1 MNLRGRFTPSP
12 GDEDGA
18 SSLQWSALLLVRRK
32 LLVWLLSPLVL
43 LLVVDGLASYYVAE
57 HFSSVAYDRTLA
69 ERARSLL
76 LRVREVDGQ
85 MQLAVSQSA
94 EQVLLEDPEDR
105 LFFRVLRETDRL
117 APDETFIPLPTGLTL
132 QSNQPAFFDAVVA
145 AEPVRVVVLQ
155 GPYESKANSAGH
167 KEVRILLAETLNKRR
182 VLFQESLAGVVM
194 PQLLIVILVGSL
206 VWLGVV
212 RGLAPLRMLERSIA
226 SRSHLDLSPVLVD
239 GVPGRVRPLVDE
251 INALMAR
258 LSEVLEFQNRFIA
271 DAAHQLRTPV
281 AGLKAQIEIVLRES
295 DPERIKYSM
304 NQIYLGMTRLSRL
317 VTQLLS
323 LARNE
328 PNAIRNLQLELL
340 DLNRLVFEATM
351 EWVPE
356 ALRKGI
362 DLGFDGD
369 DKPILI
375 NGDAVRLKE
384 LINNLFDNAIRYTP
398 DNGRVTARVLQDPH
412 PAFALSDDGPAIP
425 IEERQRV
432 FERFHRLLGSNTE
445 GSGLGLAIVNE
456 IAKIHGAHVNL
467 MEDRDGVG
475 NTFVVDFPPPGV
487 SSALEADSNDRNGFL

>member
-1 MNLRGRFTPSP
+1 MKWPESLTQAGRDEESKTP
-12 GDEDGA
+12 
-18 SSLQWSALLLVRRK
+18 LQWSSLLALRRK

-43 LLVVDGLASYYVAE
+43 LVLVDGMASYYVAE
-57 HFSSVAYDRTLA
+57 HFSLVAYDRTLA
-69 ERARSLL
+69 ERARALL
-76 LRVREVDGQ
+76 LRAHESDGLVR
-85 MQLAVSQSA
+85 LNLSQSA
-94 EQVLLEDPEDR
+94 ERVLLEDPEDR
-105 LFFRVLRETDRL
+105 MFYRVLRGGDHLASGETYVPVPKDLR
-117 APDETFIPLPTGLTL
+117 L
-132 QSNQPAFFDAVVA
+132 QSNRPVFFDSVVA
-145 AEPVRVVVLQ
+145 AEPVRAVVLQ
-155 GPYESKANSAGH
+155 GAYEKPDVSGGGQ
-167 KEVRILLAETLNKRR
+167 VRIVLAETLNKRR

-194 PQLLIVILVGSL
+194 PQILIIILVGSL

-212 RGLAPLRMLERSIA
+212 RGLAPLRVLERSIA

-295 DPERIKYSM
+295 DPERVKYSM
-304 NQIYLGMTRLSRL
+304 TQIYMGMERLSRL
-317 VTQLLS
+317 VSQLLS

-328 PNAIRNLQLELL
+328 PNAVRNLRLELL
-340 DLNRLVFEATM
+340 DLNRLVFETTM

-362 DLGFDGD
+362 DLGFEGD
-369 DKPILI
+369 DTPVYI
-375 NGDAVRLKE
+375 NGDPVRLKE

-398 DNGRVTARVLQDPH
+398 DNGRVTVRVLRSPK
-412 PAFALSDDGPAIP
+412 PGLAISDDGPAIP
-425 IEERQRV
+425 VEERQRV

-456 IAKIHGAHVNL
+456 IAKIHSAEVTL

-475 NTFVVDFPPPGV
+475 NTFVVNFPAP
-487 SSALEADSNDRNGFL
+487 DRVIP

>member
-1 MNLRGRFTPSP
+1 MKWLDPLIPAGRHEDDSRTP
-12 GDEDGA
+12 
-18 SSLQWSALLLVRRK
+18 LQWSSLLVLRRK

-43 LLVVDGLASYYVAE
+43 LMIVDGLASYYVAE

-69 ERARSLL
+69 ERARALL
-76 LRVREVDGQ
+76 LRVHELDGQ
-85 MQLAVSQSA
+85 MRLTLNRSA

-105 LFFRVLRETDRL
+105 MFYRVLRMGDDL
-117 APDETFIPLPTGLTL
+117 APGETYVPLPKNLKL
-132 QSNQPAFFDAVVA
+132 ESNRPFFFDSVVA
-145 AEPVRVVVLQ
+145 AEPVRAVVLQ
-155 GPYESKANSAGH
+155 GPYEVAGNRTGD
-167 KEVRILLAETLNKRR
+167 KEVRILVAETLNKRR

-212 RGLAPLRMLERSIA
+212 RGLAPLRVIERSIA
-226 SRSHLDLSPVLVD
+226 SRSHLNLSPVLVD
-239 GVPGRVRPLVDE
+239 GVPARVRPLVDE

-281 AGLKAQIEIVLRES
+281 AGLKAQIEIVLREN
-295 DPERIKYSM
+295 DPERIKHSM
-304 NQIYLGMTRLSRL
+304 SQIYMGMTRLSRL
-317 VTQLLS
+317 VMQLLS

-328 PNAIRNLQLELL
+328 PNAIRNLQLGVM
-340 DLNRLVFEATM
+340 DLNRLVFETTM

-362 DLGFDGD
+362 DLGFEGGD
-369 DKPILI
+369 VPVYI
-375 NGDAVRLKE
+375 NGDPVRLKE

-398 DNGRVTARVLQDPH
+398 DNGRVTARVLGEPR
-412 PAFALSDDGPAIP
+412 PTLALSDDGPAIP
-425 IEERQRV
+425 VEERQRV

-456 IAKIHGAHVNL
+456 IAKIHGAGVTL

-475 NTFVVDFPPPGV
+475 NTFVVDFPAPVLPVAG
-487 SSALEADSNDRNGFL
+487 

>member
-1 MNLRGRFTPSP
+1 MKWPESLTLAGR
-12 GDEDGA
+12 DEDSKA
-18 SSLQWSALLLVRRK
+18 PLQWASLLLLRRK

-43 LLVVDGLASYYVAE
+43 LMVVDGLASYYVAE
-57 HFSSVAYDRTLA
+57 HFSLVAYDRTLA
-69 ERARSLL
+69 ERARTLL
-76 LRVREVDGQ
+76 LRADAEDGVVR
-85 MQLAVSQSA
+85 LNLSQSA
-94 EQVLLEDPEDR
+94 EQVLLEDPQDR
-105 LFFRVLRETDRL
+105 LFYRVLRDDAHLVSGETY
-117 APDETFIPLPTGLTL
+117 IPLPATL
-132 QSNQPAFFDAVVA
+132 KLQLNSPIFFDTVVA
-145 AEPVRVVVLQ
+145 AEPVRAVVLQ
-155 GPYESKANSAGH
+155 GPYERANGAAG
-167 KEVRILLAETLNKRR
+167 KGQVRIVLAETLNKRR

-194 PQLLIVILVGSL
+194 PQVLIVILVGSL

-212 RGLAPLRMLERSIA
+212 RGLAPLRVLERSIA
-226 SRSHLDLSPVLVD
+226 SRSHLDLSPVLLD
-239 GVPGRVRPLVDE
+239 GVPGRVQPLVDE

-295 DPERIKYSM
+295 DPERVKYSM
-304 NQIYLGMTRLSRL
+304 NQIYMGMERLSRL
-317 VTQLLS
+317 VSQLLS

-328 PNAIRNLQLELL
+328 PNAIRNLRLELL
-340 DLNRLVFEATM
+340 DLNRLIFEATM

-362 DLGFDGD
+362 DLGFEGD
-369 DKPILI
+369 DTPLYI
-375 NGDAVRLKE
+375 NGDPVRLKE

-398 DNGRVTARVLQDPH
+398 DNGRVTARVPRDPY
-412 PAFALSDDGPAIP
+412 PAFTISDDGPAIP

-456 IAKIHGAHVNL
+456 IAKIHSAEVSL

-475 NTFVVDFPPPGV
+475 NTFIVSFP
-487 SSALEADSNDRNGFL
+487 ALDASFPMDGRNVRDDAL

>member
-1 MNLRGRFTPSP
+1 MKWPERLIMTTRE
-12 GDEDGA
+12 DESGSA
-18 SSLQWSALLLVRRK
+18 PLQWSALLRVRRK

-43 LLVVDGLASYYVAE
+43 LLVVDGLASYYISDNFA
-57 HFSSVAYDRTLA
+57 SVAYDRTLA
-69 ERARSLL
+69 ERARELL
-76 LRVREVDGQ
+76 LRIRTIDNNPQVVI
-85 MQLAVSQSA
+85 SPSA
-94 EQVLLEDPEDR
+94 ERILLDEVEDR
-105 LFFRVLRETDRL
+105 LFYRVVRPDNHLLSGETYFAL
-117 APDETFIPLPTGLTL
+117 PDLGQLI
-132 QSNQPAFFDAVVA
+132 SNKPYFYDAIVA
-145 AEPVRVVVLQ
+145 SEPVRVVALK
-155 GPYESKANSAGH
+155 GPYEGSGRE
-167 KEVRILLAETLNKRR
+167 EVLVLVAETLNKRR

-194 PQLLIVILVGSL
+194 PQLLIVILVASL
-206 VWLGVV
+206 VWLGVI

-226 SRSHLDLSPVLVD
+226 SRSHLDLSPVLIE

-295 DPERIKYSM
+295 DPERIRYSM
-304 NQIYLGMTRLSRL
+304 NQIYMGMTRLSRL

-328 PNAIRNLQLELL
+328 PNAIRNLQLQLI
-340 DLNRLVFEATM
+340 DLNRLVFETTM

-369 DKPILI
+369 DVPILI
-375 NGDAVRLKE
+375 NGDPVRLKE

-398 DNGRVTARVLQDPH
+398 DNGRVTASVLSDPS
-412 PAFALSDDGPAIP
+412 PAFTLSDDGPAIP
-425 IEERQRV
+425 VEERQRV

-456 IAKIHGAHVNL
+456 IAKIHGATVDL
-467 MEDRDGVG
+467 MEDKDGVG
-475 NTFVVDFPPPGV
+475 NTFVVAFPPPLA
-487 SSALEADSNDRNGFL
+487 SSAHVSF

>member
-1 MNLRGRFTPSP
+1 MKWPDSLTLTGR
-12 GDEDGA
+12 DEESRA
-18 SSLQWSALLLVRRK
+18 ALQWASLLVLRRK

-43 LLVVDGLASYYVAE
+43 LVVVDGLASYYVAE
-57 HFSSVAYDRTLA
+57 HFSLVAYDRTLA
-69 ERARSLL
+69 ERARTLL
-76 LRVREVDGQ
+76 LRAQMQDGQ
-85 MQLAVSQSA
+85 VRLSLSQSA
-94 EQVLLEDPEDR
+94 EQLLLEDPEDR
-105 LFFRVLRETDRL
+105 VFYRVLRDGDHLAAGETY
-117 APDETFIPLPTGLTL
+117 IPLPRGLKL
-132 QSNQPAFFDAVVA
+132 QPNRPVFFDSVVA
-145 AEPVRVVVLQ
+145 SEPVRAVVLQ
-155 GPYESKANSAGH
+155 GTYERVSGAADGNL
-167 KEVRILLAETLNKRR
+167 VRIVLAETLNKRR

-194 PQLLIVILVGSL
+194 PQILIVILVGSL

-212 RGLAPLRMLERSIA
+212 RGLAPLRVLERSIA
-226 SRSHLDLSPVLVD
+226 SRSHLDLSPVMVD

-295 DPERIKYSM
+295 DPERVKYSM
-304 NQIYLGMTRLSRL
+304 NQIYLGMERLSRL
-317 VTQLLS
+317 VSQLLS

-328 PNAIRNLQLELL
+328 PNAVRNLHLELL
-340 DLNRLVFEATM
+340 DLNRLVFETTM

-362 DLGFDGD
+362 DLGFEGD
-369 DKPILI
+369 DTPIHI
-375 NGDAVRLKE
+375 NGDPVRLKE

-398 DNGRVTARVLQDPH
+398 DNGRVTARVLSEPY

-456 IAKIHGAHVNL
+456 IAKIHSAEVTL
-467 MEDRDGVG
+467 MEDKDGVG
-475 NTFVVDFPPPGV
+475 NTFVVSFP
-487 SSALEADSNDRNGFL
+487 ALKG

>member
-1 MNLRGRFTPSP
+1 MKWPDPLALAGR
-12 GDEDGA
+12 DEDSKA
-18 SSLQWSALLLVRRK
+18 PLQWASLLLLRRK

-43 LLVVDGLASYYVAE
+43 LVVVDGLASYYVAE
-57 HFSSVAYDRTLA
+57 HFSLVAYDRTLA
-69 ERARSLL
+69 ERARALL
-76 LRVREVDGQ
+76 LRAQEDGAIVR
-85 MQLAVSQSA
+85 LKLSQSA
-94 EQVLLEDPEDR
+94 EQILLEDPEDR
-105 LFFRVLRETDRL
+105 VFYRVLRTDDHLAAGETYV
-117 APDETFIPLPTGLTL
+117 PLPHNIQL
-132 QSNQPAFFDAVVA
+132 QSNRPIFFDSVVA
-145 AEPVRVVVLQ
+145 AEPVRAVVLQ
-155 GPYESKANSAGH
+155 GPYERAGAPNGQAQ
-167 KEVRILLAETLNKRR
+167 VRIILAETLNKRR

-194 PQLLIVILVGSL
+194 PQVLIVILVGSL

-212 RGLAPLRMLERSIA
+212 RGLAPLRVLERSIA

-295 DPERIKYSM
+295 DPERVRYSM
-304 NQIYLGMTRLSRL
+304 NQIYMGMERLSRL
-317 VTQLLS
+317 VSQLLS

-328 PNAIRNLQLELL
+328 PNAVRNLRLELL
-340 DLNRLVFEATM
+340 DLNRLVFETTM

-362 DLGFDGD
+362 DLGFEGD
-369 DKPILI
+369 DTPVFI
-375 NGDAVRLKE
+375 NGDPVRLKE

-398 DNGRVTARVLQDPH
+398 DNGRVTARVLREPH

-456 IAKIHGAHVNL
+456 IAKIHSAEVTL

-475 NTFVVDFPPPGV
+475 NTFVVSFPT
-487 SSALEADSNDRNGFL
+487 LEA

>member
-1 MNLRGRFTPSP
+1 MKWLDSLIPAGRD
-12 GDEDGA
+12 DENRT
-18 SSLQWSALLLVRRK
+18 SLQWSSLLLLRRK

-43 LLVVDGLASYYVAE
+43 LVLVDGLASYYVAE

-69 ERARSLL
+69 ERARALL
-76 LRVREVDGQ
+76 LRAESMDGQ
-85 MQLAVSQSA
+85 VRLRLSQSA
-94 EQVLLEDPEDR
+94 EQILLEDPEDR
-105 LFFRVLRETDRL
+105 LFYRVLREDAHL
-117 APDETFIPLPTGLTL
+117 VPGETYVPLPANLKL
-132 QSNQPAFFDAVVA
+132 QPNRPYFFNSVVA
-145 AEPVRVVVLQ
+145 AEPVRAVVLQ
-155 GPYESKANSAGH
+155 GPYEQTHGSVGKGQ
-167 KEVRILLAETLNKRR
+167 VRILLAETLNKRR

-194 PQLLIVILVGSL
+194 PQVLIVILVGSL

-212 RGLAPLRMLERSIA
+212 RGLAPLRVLERSIA
-226 SRSHLDLSPVLVD
+226 SRSHLDLSPVLLD
-239 GVPGRVRPLVDE
+239 GVPGRVQPLVDE

-281 AGLKAQIEIVLRES
+281 AGLKAQIEIVLREN
-295 DPERIKYSM
+295 DPERVKYSM
-304 NQIYLGMTRLSRL
+304 TQIYMGMERLSRL
-317 VTQLLS
+317 VSQLLS

-328 PNAIRNLQLELL
+328 PNAVRNLRLELI
-340 DLNRLVFEATM
+340 DLNRLVFETTM

-362 DLGFDGD
+362 DLGFEGD
-369 DKPILI
+369 DAPVYI
-375 NGDAVRLKE
+375 NGDPVRLKE

-398 DNGRVTARVLQDPH
+398 DNGRVTARVPRAPC

-425 IEERQRV
+425 VEERQRV

-456 IAKIHGAHVNL
+456 IAKIHSAQVSL

-475 NTFVVDFPPPGV
+475 NTFVVSFP
-487 SSALEADSNDRNGFL
+487 ALDTRFTPESKNNIRDAAL

>member
-1 MNLRGRFTPSP
+1 MKWSERVNMAAREEENSSTP
-12 GDEDGA
+12 
-18 SSLQWSALLLVRRK
+18 LQWSALLRLRRK

-43 LLVVDGLASYYVAE
+43 LLVVDGLASYYVAQN
-57 HFSSVAYDRTLA
+57 FASVAYDRTLA
-69 ERARSLL
+69 ERARELL
-76 LRVREVDGQ
+76 LRIRKDENN
-85 MQLAVSQSA
+85 L
-94 EQVLLEDPEDR
+94 QVLLSPSAERILLDEIEDR
-105 LFFRVLRETDRL
+105 LFYRVVRPDNHLLSGETYFELPDTGRL
-117 APDETFIPLPTGLTL
+117 I
-132 QSNQPAFFDAVVA
+132 SNKPFFYNSVVA
-145 AEPVRVVVLQ
+145 SEPVRVVALK
-155 GPYESKANSAGH
+155 GPYEGSGRE
-167 KEVRILLAETLNKRR
+167 EVLVLVAETLNKRR
-182 VLFQESLAGVVM
+182 LLFQESLAGVVM
-194 PQLLIVILVGSL
+194 PQLLVVILVGSL
-206 VWLGVV
+206 VWLGVI

-295 DPERIKYSM
+295 DPERIRYSM
-304 NQIYLGMTRLSRL
+304 NQIYMGMTRLSRL

-328 PNAIRNLQLELL
+328 PNAIRNLQLQLI
-340 DLNRLVFEATM
+340 DLNRLVFETTM

-369 DKPILI
+369 DVPILI
-375 NGDAVRLKE
+375 NGDPVRLKE

-398 DNGRVTARVLQDPH
+398 DNGRVTARVLSEPS

-425 IEERQRV
+425 VEERERV

-456 IAKIHGAHVNL
+456 IAKIHGAHVDL
-467 MEDRDGVG
+467 MEDKDGVG
-475 NTFVVDFPPPGV
+475 NTFVVAFPSPGV
-487 SSALEADSNDRNGFL
+487 TSGHAAL

>member
-1 MNLRGRFTPSP
+1 MKWLDSLTQTTR
-12 GDEDGA
+12 DEESRA
-18 SSLQWSALLLVRRK
+18 PLQWASLLVLRRK

-43 LLVVDGLASYYVAE
+43 LMLVDGLASYYVAE
-57 HFSSVAYDRTLA
+57 HFSLVAYDRTLA
-69 ERARSLL
+69 ERARTLL
-76 LRVREVDGQ
+76 LRAHEADGQ
-85 MQLAVSQSA
+85 VRLNLSQSA
-94 EQVLLEDPEDR
+94 ELVLLEDPEDR
-105 LFFRVLRETDRL
+105 VFYRVLRDDESL
-117 APDETFIPLPTGLTL
+117 VAGETFVPLPVELRL
-132 QSNQPAFFDAVVA
+132 QSNRPVFFDSVVA
-145 AEPVRVVVLQ
+145 AEPVRAVVLQ
-155 GPYESKANSAGH
+155 GVYERNGSAAAQA
-167 KEVRILLAETLNKRR
+167 EVRIVLAETLNKRR

-194 PQLLIVILVGSL
+194 PQILIIILVGSL

-212 RGLAPLRMLERSIA
+212 RGLAPLRVLERSIA

-295 DPERIKYSM
+295 DPERVKYSM
-304 NQIYLGMTRLSRL
+304 NQIYMGMERLSRL
-317 VTQLLS
+317 VSQLLS

-328 PNAIRNLQLELL
+328 PNAVRNLRLELL
-340 DLNRLVFEATM
+340 DLNRLVFETTM

-369 DKPILI
+369 DTPVHI
-375 NGDAVRLKE
+375 NGDPVRLKE

-398 DNGRVTARVLQDPH
+398 DNGRVTVRVLSAPK
-412 PAFALSDDGPAIP
+412 PGLAISDDGPAIP
-425 IEERQRV
+425 VEERQRV

-456 IAKIHGAHVNL
+456 IAKIHSAEVTL
-467 MEDRDGVG
+467 MEDRDGIG
-475 NTFVVDFPPPGV
+475 NTFVVNFPAP
-487 SSALEADSNDRNGFL
+487 

>member
-1 MNLRGRFTPSP
+1 MKWLDSLIPTNR
-12 GDEDGA
+12 DEESRA
-18 SSLQWSALLLVRRK
+18 PLQWASLLLLRRK

-43 LLVVDGLASYYVAE
+43 LMVVDGLASYYVAE

-69 ERARSLL
+69 ERARTLL
-76 LRVREVDGQ
+76 LRAQEVGGQVR
-85 MQLAVSQSA
+85 LNLSQSA
-94 EQVLLEDPEDR
+94 EQVLLEDTEDR
-105 LFFRVLRETDRL
+105 IFYRVLREDAHL
-117 APDETFIPLPTGLTL
+117 VPGETYIPLPANLKL
-132 QSNQPAFFDAVVA
+132 QPNHPFFFNSVVA
-145 AEPVRVVVLQ
+145 NEPVRAVVLQ
-155 GPYESKANSAGH
+155 APYEKVGGASNKGQ
-167 KEVRILLAETLNKRR
+167 VRIVLAETLNKRR

-194 PQLLIVILVGSL
+194 PQVLIVILVGSL

-212 RGLAPLRMLERSIA
+212 RGLAPLRVLERSIA
-226 SRSHLDLSPVLVD
+226 SRSHLDLSPVLLD

-251 INALMAR
+251 INGLMAR

-281 AGLKAQIEIVLRES
+281 AGLKAQIEIVLREN

-304 NQIYLGMTRLSRL
+304 TQIYMGMERLSRL
-317 VTQLLS
+317 VSQLLS

-328 PNAIRNLQLELL
+328 PNAVRNLRLELI
-340 DLNRLVFEATM
+340 DLNRLIFEATM

-362 DLGFDGD
+362 DLGFEGD
-369 DKPILI
+369 DKPVYI
-375 NGDAVRLKE
+375 NGDPIRLKE

-398 DNGRVTARVLQDPH
+398 DNGRVTARALRDPY

-425 IEERQRV
+425 VEERKRV

-456 IAKIHGAHVNL
+456 IAKIHSAEVSL

-475 NTFVVDFPPPGV
+475 NTFIVSFPALD
-487 SSALEADSNDRNGFL
+487 SAFSLEERNARDDAL